1 MKKIL
6 KIIFILSLLTLNL
19 FGMRTITVNVT
30 AYSSHGGQTDNTPFL
45 AAWNNKLTK
54 CDKFNP
60 KRVNKDGVNGSI
72 AVSRD
77 LLKKGK
83 LKNGDK
89 IILKT
94 KEGEKIGT
102 FVVKDKMN
110 KRFKKKI
117 DIYFHKD
124 KKSALKWGIKKG
136 LVLAKLNYHWED

>member
-1 MKKIL
+1 LKKIL

-30 AYSSHGGQTDNTPFL
+30 AYSSHRGQTDSTPFL

-94 KEGEKIGT
+94 KEGKKIGT

-124 KKSALKWGIKKG
+124 REAALKWGIKKG
-136 LVLAKLNYHWED
+136 LKLTKKT

>member
-30 AYSSHGGQTDNTPFL
+30 AYSSHRGQTDSTPFL

-94 KEGEKIGT
+94 KKGKKIGT

-124 KKSALKWGIKKG
+124 REAALKWGIKKG

>member
-30 AYSSHGGQTDNTPFL
+30 AYSSHRGQTDSTPFL

-94 KEGEKIGT
+94 KEGKKIGT

-124 KKSALKWGIKKG
+124 REAALKWGIKKG
-136 LVLAKLNYHWED
+136 LVLAKLNHHWED